1 MDITIFGTGYV
12 GLVAGACFAEV
23 GNRVLCVDVDAAKI
37 AKLQRGE
44 LPLFEPGLAPLVSAN
59 QRAGRLA
66 FTADAERAV
75 RNGGVI
81 VVAVGTP
88 ASDCGTADVSAVLAV
103 AETIGEC
110 IRADAIVIDKSTVP
124 VGTAHQVR
132 QIVATALARRQMD
145 VSLAVVASPEFLKEG
160 SAVADFL
167 RPDRIVLG
175 SEDPQAIHVMRQ
187 LYAPFVRSQDDILEM
202 DERSAELTKYAAN
215 AMLATRIGLMNE
227 IANLA
232 ERLGADIEAVRRGI
246 GTDPRIGRNHIHAGC
261 GYGGSCFPKDVRA
274 LVQMAEKVGY
284 DATIAR
290 HVEAANDRQKHILA
304 QKLLD
309 YFDGSLTGR
318 AIALWGLAFK
328 PNTDDMREAPSRTL
342 IEAILSAGASV
353 RAYDPQA
360 LHTARRLYGNAP
372 GLVLC
377 EDRDDALAGASA
389 LVVVT
394 EWDEFRSPDFKAIKT
409 VLEQAVVFD
418 GRNLY
423 DPALLAELGFDYIGI
438 GRRRLAARNG

>member
-44 LPLFEPGLAPLVSAN
+44 VPLFEPGLAPLVSAN
-59 QRAGRLA
+59 QRAGQLA
-66 FTADAERAV
+66 FTTDAERAV

-88 ASDCGTADVSAVLAV
+88 TSDRGAADVSAVLAV

-110 IRADAIVIDKSTVP
+110 IRANTIVIDKSTVP

-132 QIVATALARRQMD
+132 QIIAAALARRQMN

-167 RPDRIVLG
+167 HPDRIVLG
-175 SEDPQAIHVMRQ
+175 SEDPRAIRVVRQ

-232 ERLGADIEAVRRGI
+232 DRLGADIEAVRRGI

-274 LVQMAEKVGY
+274 LVQMAEKAGY

-290 HVEAANDRQKHILA
+290 HVEAANDCQKGILA

-318 AIALWGLAFK
+318 VIALWGLAFK

-360 LHTARRLYGNAP
+360 LHTARRLYGNTP

-438 GRRRLAARNG
+438 GRRRLAAQG